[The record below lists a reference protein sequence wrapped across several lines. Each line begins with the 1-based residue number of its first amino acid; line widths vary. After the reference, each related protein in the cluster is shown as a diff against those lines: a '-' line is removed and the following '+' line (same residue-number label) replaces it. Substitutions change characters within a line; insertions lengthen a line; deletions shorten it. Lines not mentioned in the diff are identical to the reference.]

1 MKDDKPA
8 GLGRAENE
16 RLREIIKTIPFVQL
30 LGLELEEI
38 ERGAATLRLELR
50 DELMRNGSITH
61 GGVIASLIDTASAFA
76 VMSQLEPG
84 KSTTTIDLTIQYL
97 RPLIKGVARAHAR
110 VLRAGRRVA
119 VVSVDVTND
128 AEVLAA
134 TALTSYLMLP

>member
-1 MKDDKPA
+1 MKDDEPA
-8 GLGRAENE
+8 SLSRAENE

-30 LGLELEEI
+30 LGIELEEI

-50 DELMRNGSITH
+50 DELMRNGGITH

-97 RPLIKGVARAHAR
+97 RPLTEGVARAHAR

-134 TALTSYLMLP
+134 TALTSYLMLS

>member
-8 GLGRAENE
+8 GLSRAENE

-30 LGLELEEI
+30 LGIELEEI
-38 ERGAATLRLELR
+38 ERGAVSLRLELR
-50 DELMRNGSITH
+50 DELMRNGGIAH

-97 RPLIKGVARAHAR
+97 RPLTKGVARAHAR
-110 VLRAGRRVA
+110 VLRAGRRVT

>member
-1 MKDDKPA
+1 MKDDAAA
-8 GLGRAENE
+8 GLSQAEKE
-16 RLREIIKTIPFVQL
+16 RLHEIIKAIPFVQL
-30 LGLELEEI
+30 LGLELENI
-38 ERGAATLRLELR
+38 ERGTATLRLELR
-50 DELMRNGSITH
+50 DELLRNGGIIH
-61 GGVIASLIDTASAFA
+61 GGVIASLIDSASAFA

-97 RPLIKGVARAHAR
+97 RPLTRGVARAHAR

-134 TALTSYLMLP
+134 TALTSYLVLS

>member
-1 MKDDKPA
+1 MKDDEPA
-8 GLGRAENE
+8 GLSRADNE
-16 RLREIIKTIPFVQL
+16 GLREIFRTIPFVQL

-38 ERGAATLRLELR
+38 ERGTATLRLELR
-50 DELMRNGSITH
+50 DELTRNGGITH
-61 GGVIASLIDTASAFA
+61 GGVIASLIDSASAFA

-97 RPLIKGVARAHAR
+97 RPLTKGKARAQAR

-134 TALTSYLMLP
+134 TALTSYLILS

>member
-1 MKDDKPA
+1 MKDDEPA
-8 GLGRAENE
+8 GLSLAEKE
-16 RLREIIKTIPFVQL
+16 RLRAIIKTIPFVQL

-38 ERGAATLRLELR
+38 ERGAATLRLEMR
-50 DELMRNGSITH
+50 DELMRNGGIAH
-61 GGVIASLIDTASAFA
+61 GGVLASLIDTASAFA
-76 VMSQLEPG
+76 VMSLLEPG

-97 RPLIKGVARAHAR
+97 RPLTKGKARAHAR

-134 TALTSYLMLP
+134 TALTSYLMLS